1 MTSVEWVE
9 PVLTWANQA
18 KLSGLRTPRVL
29 EIRSDDFMEEF
40 LQAMAG
46 DAPHTYVA
54 THLARPTNNAIKLYQ
69 PLHGCYYLVMA
80 SLVCRQVGLP
90 DRDVRRNQGE
100 KTGFVVR
107 RQVGNVEEGWVNVG
121 ERRGWQ
127 ALDPAT
133 GLTAGEEILPLHPVR
148 VCTAQTPGLA
158 AYRVNGDCE
167 RVVYQGYVPAG
178 NRDKYT
184 ATKKFLPSPNQ
195 SKEQLFSSYL
205 TEIANDDTSNAED
218 GNGGFRGSEFDT
230 RVIAAWMQYSALTL
244 PSNPRDVVRRAQ
256 AAYYIIVDAADFI
269 RRALPAV
276 WDALLK
282 FYSGQPNPKAG
293 VTNAQLNLLN
303 RLLNENHQ
311 GGWNIANGGP
321 LGAAMYAVRDVLKD
335 DSPFLLPVAENVPTD
350 RVLGALPD
358 TLKSLVIA
366 ALNETPATPMKISNE
381 FADLLREQVRVP
393 KPEGNVRYYVR
404 LVYTYDPDCPPYIS
418 ERSEPLLFARLMDG
432 DAPARKVRI
441 EAPRLQDL
449 RKFKPGV
456 GIEMDKD
463 LRDVL
468 NRVHEG
474 LKDGEPLNDGP
485 AWELGMIC
493 TFSIQIIFLVA
504 LIVMFIFLIL
514 LNIIFWWLPFLK
526 ICLPIP
532 KPK

>member
-1 MTSVEWVE
+1 MTNVEWVE
-9 PVLTWANQA
+9 PVLTWSNQA
-18 KLSGLRTPRVL
+18 RLSSLRTPRVL
-29 EIRSDDFMEEF
+29 EIRSDDFMAEF

-46 DAPHTYVA
+46 RAPHTYVA
-54 THLARPTNNAIKLYQ
+54 GHLARPTNNAIKLFQ
-69 PLHGCYYLVMA
+69 PLHGCFYLVMA

-90 DRDVRRNQGE
+90 DRDVRRNRGE
-100 KTGFVVR
+100 STGFVIR
-107 RQVGNVEEGWVNVG
+107 RQIGNAEEGWVNVG

-127 ALDPAT
+127 PVDPKT
-133 GLTAGEEILPLHPVR
+133 GLTADEELLPLHPVK

-167 RVVYQGYVPAG
+167 RVVYHGYLPAG

-184 ATKKFLPSPNQ
+184 ATKKYLQAGSQKN
-195 SKEQLFSSYL
+195 EELFNSYL
-205 TEIANDDTSNAED
+205 TEIANDDTSNVED
-218 GNGGFRGSEFDT
+218 ANGGFRGSEFDT
-230 RVIAAWMQYSALTL
+230 RVIGPWMQYSAL
-244 PSNPRDVVRRAQ
+244 PMPPNPRDVIRRAQ
-256 AAYYIIVDAADFI
+256 AAYYIVVDAADFI
-269 RRALPAV
+269 KRALPTV
-276 WDALLK
+276 WDALIK

-293 VTNAQLNLLN
+293 VTGAQLNLLN

-311 GGWNIANGGP
+311 GEWNVANSGT

-335 DSPFLLPVAENVPTD
+335 DSPFLLPVAESVPTNWA
-350 RVLGALPD
+350 LGALPG

-366 ALNETPATPMKISNE
+366 ALSETPGTAMKISNE

-418 ERSEPLLFARLMDG
+418 ERSETLVFARLMDG

-463 LRDVL
+463 LRDVM
-468 NRVHEG
+468 NRVHKG
-474 LKDGEPLNDGP
+474 LKDDEPLNDGP

>member
-1 MTSVEWVE
+1 
-9 PVLTWANQA
+9 
-18 KLSGLRTPRVL
+18 
-29 EIRSDDFMEEF
+29 
-40 LQAMAG
+40 
-46 DAPHTYVA
+46 
-54 THLARPTNNAIKLYQ
+54 
-69 PLHGCYYLVMA
+69 MA

-90 DRDVRRNQGE
+90 DRNVRRNQGE

-269 RRALPAV
+269 RRALPTV

-293 VTNAQLNLLN
+293 VTGAQLNLLN

-311 GGWNIANGGP
+311 GC
-321 LGAAMYAVRDVLKD
+321 LLYTSDAAD
-335 DSPFLLPVAENVPTD
+335 
-350 RVLGALPD
+350 
-358 TLKSLVIA
+358 
-366 ALNETPATPMKISNE
+366 
-381 FADLLREQVRVP
+381 
-393 KPEGNVRYYVR
+393 
-404 LVYTYDPDCPPYIS
+404 
-418 ERSEPLLFARLMDG
+418 ERSSVDLGGR
-432 DAPARKVRI
+432 RI
-441 EAPRLQDL
+441 ITKTQSPESEGSDRETKQLQL
-449 RKFKPGV
+449 
-456 GIEMDKD
+456 
-463 LRDVL
+463 
-468 NRVHEG
+468 H
-474 LKDGEPLNDGP
+474 
-485 AWELGMIC
+485 LG
-493 TFSIQIIFLVA
+493 
-504 LIVMFIFLIL
+504 
-514 LNIIFWWLPFLK
+514 
-526 ICLPIP
+526 
-532 KPK
+532 